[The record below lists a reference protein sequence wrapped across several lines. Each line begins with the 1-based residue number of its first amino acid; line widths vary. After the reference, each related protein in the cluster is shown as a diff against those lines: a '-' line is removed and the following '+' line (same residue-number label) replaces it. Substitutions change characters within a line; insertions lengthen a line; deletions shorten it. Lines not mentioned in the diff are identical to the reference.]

1 VQTMKD
7 QPSSKLNKVQFI
19 EMPDQDSD
27 LVDMDAM
34 SDTSPS
40 KEEKSPPNE
49 KGSPPVLAPSISIDA
64 CEEPPAENDIKA
76 AAEPEK
82 TGDSKMLLTKP

>member
-1 VQTMKD
+1 MKD
-7 QPSSKLNKVQFI
+7 SANQPASKPNKVQFI

-27 LVDMDAM
+27 LVDMDA
-34 SDTSPS
+34 SETSPS
-40 KEEKSPPNE
+40 KEDKSPPNE
-49 KGSPPVLAPSISIDA
+49 KGSPPALAPSISIDA

-82 TGDSKMLLTKP
+82 TQDSKMLLAKP